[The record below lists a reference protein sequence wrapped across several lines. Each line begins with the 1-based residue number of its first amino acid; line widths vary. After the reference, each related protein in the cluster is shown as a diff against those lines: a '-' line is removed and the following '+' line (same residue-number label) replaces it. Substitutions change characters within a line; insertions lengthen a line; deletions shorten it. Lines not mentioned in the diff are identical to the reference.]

1 MELPAETLH
10 EAFWDVEDVAEFEAG
25 WKAAVQARV
34 DGIRN
39 GTGDWSEL
47 KEVLAE
53 LDQLEAELADEAL
66 DDPDEDADLAEH
78 EQEWAAEIERRVNE
92 IRDGTAKTYAA
103 EDVVAALRLRFG

>member
-10 EAFWDVEDVAEFEAG
+10 EEFWEVENAADFEAG
-25 WKAAVQARV
+25 WEAAIQARV

-39 GTGDWSEL
+39 GTGEWSGL

-53 LDQLEAELADEAL
+53 LDQLQTELADEDL
-66 DDPDEDADLAEH
+66 DDSEEDVDPAEH
-78 EQEWAAEIERRVNE
+78 EQAWATEIERRVNE

-103 EDVVAALRLRFG
+103 EDVIAALRLHFG